1 MGGGLG
7 REGSLW
13 AITVCVCECVC
24 VFSDFSKGSFLWHT
38 HAHTQS
44 ERLQHHKVL
53 SGQGTVG
60 GGASTACSNSSD
72 TGLTYL
78 REG

>member
-24 VFSDFSKGSFLWHT
+24 FLTFLRVYSYGTHM
-38 HAHTQS
+38 HAHR

-78 REG
+78 RGG